1 LAEIS
6 VEDDVPVPTRR
17 ARPNPEFKLLLLL
30 VAMLIATIG
39 VVSTLA
45 LSAEPIRPAGAWLY
59 VTIVVMFAFA
69 EWSVFH
75 FEFRKEAISFSLS
88 EVPLALALV
97 FFAPGLGIVARL
109 IGGVAVLLI
118 FRRPPL
124 QKMLFNLL
132 LFVVEVALAYAIFD
146 WIVSSWGD
154 ADSSLVLAAVVA
166 VFFPSIVAS
175 VLVSLAISF
184 YEGSLASQIVS
195 DLRVAGWLFI
205 VNSTVAG
212 VTLGLGLVTPLFV
225 FFAVVPI
232 SLLWFVLKRYG
243 SLDQRLRDLDALHG
257 FAARIGRTLDPEEI
271 GKAALAEITRLLR
284 ADHGALVLFDDR
296 QAFTTDLFLTAGVAL
311 PEVSDDPA
319 WSSLL
324 HGASPVSLVAMP
336 EARKLGIGSD
346 LLASDLLVSS
356 ISDRSGPI
364 GVVIVAGRSG
374 VSRRFSEDDI
384 ARLGNLSEQL
394 ATSVGK
400 GMLHQRIE
408 REARRDAL
416 TELPN
421 RSAFERSVAAVA
433 DESHEEGIPFV
444 MMLDLDRF
452 KEVNDTLGHQAG
464 DDLLI
469 EVARRLSDRLLPG
482 DVLARLAG
490 DEFAVMARRP
500 TREQMTAFAEACVRD
515 VGRPVTL
522 DGLEIVVT
530 VSAGLSTLEGESD
543 EPGVSLRRADIAMYN
558 AKSHRL
564 GVEVYSDEID
574 RRTPARLSMLGDLR
588 SAIEGALLDVHYQ
601 PKLDLA
607 SGMITGAEAL
617 VRWTHPVRGMV
628 PPAQFV
634 RVAEDTGLIKQLTD
648 LMLGRGIATLR
659 DVHDRGYHL
668 GMSVNL
674 STHDLLD
681 TRLAER
687 VDEHLRHNDVDAS
700 LLTLEITESSLLI
713 DAPRARST
721 IGELNEVGVHMSI
734 DDFGTGY
741 SSLSY
746 LRRLPVGEL
755 KIDRSFVANVLLDE
769 QDEVI
774 VRSTIDLGHNLG
786 LQVVAE
792 GVENNEVLERLREFG
807 CDVAQGFCI
816 SRPLGARHLMSWLAT
831 TGHPTRRHDPLD
843 LNAWQADVDA
853 NDELPPARSADD
865 PVND

>member
-1 LAEIS
+1 MAETTES
-6 VEDDVPVPTRR
+6 DDGQAVVDASR
-17 ARPNPEFKLLLLL
+17 ARRPERRVLGLVLGMLLSSLGVAFLIPDLYESLRPSGPALYLTL
-30 VAMLIATIG
+30 VILF
-39 VVSTLA
+39 A
-45 LSAEPIRPAGAWLY
+45 LS
-59 VTIVVMFAFA
+59 
-69 EWSVFH
+69 EWTVFH

-88 EVPLALALV
+88 EVPLAIALV
-97 FFAPGLGIVARL
+97 FLAPGPALAARL
-109 IGGVAVLLI
+109 VGSIAVLVAV
-118 FRRPPL
+118 RRTPFFK
-124 QKMLFNLL
+124 QLFN
-132 LFVVEVALAYAIFD
+132 VTVYVMEIAVSYAIFRAL
-146 WIVSSWGD
+146 VAAWGT
-154 ADSSLVLAAVVA
+154 SESQLVLAAVIA
-166 VFFPSIVAS
+166 VFVPSLVTS
-175 VLVSLAISF
+175 VLISVAISF
-184 YEGSLASQIVS
+184 YEGSLIGQIVS

-205 VNSTVAG
+205 VNSAVAG
-212 VTLGLGLVTPLFV
+212 ASLGLMLVAPGLVA
-225 FFAVVPI
+225 FALLPV
-232 SLLWFVLKRYG
+232 SLLWLILKRYG
-243 SLDQRLRDLDALHG
+243 QLDQRLRDLDALHG
-257 FAARIGRTLDPEEI
+257 FAARIGRTLDPDQIAE
-271 GKAALAEITRLLR
+271 ASLHEITELLR
-284 ADHGALVLFDDR
+284 ADRGGLVLFSEHRELTTHDFDECGIRLPVDGDD
-296 QAFTTDLFLTAGVAL
+296 QAWAPLLEEAACLLTASEG
-311 PEVSDDPA
+311 
-319 WSSLL
+319 
-324 HGASPVSLVAMP
+324 
-336 EARKLGIGSD
+336 RQRGIANQD
-346 LLASDLLVSS
+346 LTSDLLVAPLR
-356 ISDRSGPI
+356 DGSGPM
-364 GVVIVAGRSG
+364 GVVVVSGRSG
-374 VSRRFSEDDI
+374 VLRRFSDDDL
-384 ARLGNLSEQL
+384 ARLRNLTEQL
-394 ATSVGK
+394 ATSLRK

-416 TELPN
+416 TQLPN
-421 RSAFERSVAAVA
+421 RSSFERSIAATVAEPHQ
-433 DESHEEGIPFV
+433 DGISFV

-469 EVARRLSDRLLPG
+469 EVARRLSAQLQPG

-490 DEFAVMARRP
+490 DEFAVLAKRD
-500 TREQMTAFAEACVRD
+500 TREQMTAFAESCVRD

-530 VSAGLSTLEGESD
+530 VSAGLATLDSELD
-543 EPGVSLRRADIAMYN
+543 EPGVSLRHADIAMYN
-558 AKSHRL
+558 AKSQRL
-564 GVEVYSDEID
+564 GVDVYSDEID

-588 SAIEGALLDVHYQ
+588 SAIEQAHLDVHYQ

-687 VDEHLRHNDVDAS
+687 VEQHLRYNDVEPS

-713 DAPRARST
+713 DAPRARAT
-721 IGELNEVGVHMSI
+721 IGELNEVGVQMSI

-816 SRPLGARHLMSWLAT
+816 SRPLGARHLMSWLST

-843 LNAWQADVDA
+843 LHAWAADVDA
-853 NDELPPARSADD
+853 EREIPPAHPAEG